1 MKKSKAYI
9 EKVSKIDKEKKY
21 TPNDAIKWLKTFETK
36 FDESVEIHFNLGID
50 PRHADQQLRGTHTLP
65 HGTGKSVKLLVIA
78 EGENKEK
85 ALKAGADFAGF
96 SEYIEKIQKGWFDFD
111 LIITTPDMM
120 RHLGKLG
127 KVLGS
132 KGLMPSPKSGTVS
145 TDIEKSVVDFK
156 SGKFEY
162 RNDKNGIIHLIV
174 GKASFSEDSLFEN
187 IENLFDYFLKIKPQ
201 KAKGTYYKSITLC
214 TTQSPGIF
222 LETMKTK
229 WEVKN
234 DK

>member
-1 MKKSKAYI
+1 M
-9 EKVSKIDKEKKY
+9 
-21 TPNDAIKWLKTFETK
+21 LKTFETK

-214 TTQSPGIF
+214 TTQSPSIF